1 MVHVEALEHELEVVF
16 FTCEA
21 DLFLIGVQKRHTL
34 VSDLPL
40 LAACFNV
47 KFVWHTGTGEWLF
60 YIS

>member
-47 KFVWHTGTGEWLF
+47 KFVWHTGTGE
-60 YIS
+60 